1 MNENILNLIRKIL
14 EKNLDKNKY
23 KFFIYGSRARW
34 DYNLRSDYDIGIL
47 WDKKIN
53 FILKEKIKYEL
64 DEKVPALIDLTDF
77 NNVSDFFKEK
87 AMEELIYF

>member
-14 EKNLDKNKY
+14 EKYLDKNKY

-34 DYNLRSDYDIGIL
+34 NYSLRSDYDIWIL
-47 WDKKIN
+47 WDKKID
-53 FILKEKIKYEL
+53 FTLKEKIKYEL

-87 AMEELIYF
+87 AMEKLIYF